1 MNVNA
6 WRPATRA
13 LSAAATLHL
22 MLGAASVHSGPD
34 PQAVTPFVIAPPVIE
49 EVQVSAPEPRYVS
62 PTLRDRI
69 GRIWVPVFIDGQGPL
84 RLVLDTG
91 ATRSALTHAAVAR
104 LGLEVDPKR
113 TVMLRGTTGSARA
126 PIVKART
133 VEVGDLLATRQT
145 LVVVDDAFGGAE
157 GVLATTALA
166 DRRILADFKRD
177 RIEITRSKGRTAPPG
192 FTVLPIKLLDRYVPW
207 VEATV
212 GGVRVKAVIDTGS
225 QQTIGTPALRAA
237 LITKRREMAGR
248 DEDVIG
254 VTGDV
259 QAGRSVASPR
269 ILLGNISVRNARIN
283 FVDLPIF
290 ERWRLSDEPALLIG
304 MDVLGVLDT
313 LVIDYHRRELQIRS
327 VTR

>member
-1 MNVNA
+1 V
-6 WRPATRA
+6 RA
-13 LSAAATLHL
+13 GCPSHALPLVALLAIIS
-22 MLGAASVHSGPD
+22 GASVAQSLSDGPPD
-34 PQAVTPFVIAPPVIE
+34 PPPAPTLE

-91 ATRSALTHAAVAR
+91 ATRSALTQAAVSR

-133 VEVGDLLATRQT
+133 VEVGDLLAERQT
-145 LVVVDDAFGGAE
+145 LVVVEDAFGGAE

-177 RIEITRSKGRTAPPG
+177 RIEITRSKGRTAAPG
-192 FTVLPIKLLDRYVPW
+192 FTVLPIKLLDRHVPW
-207 VEATV
+207 VAASV

-225 QQTIGTPALRAA
+225 QQTMGTPALRAA
-237 LITKRREMAGR
+237 LIAKRREMAGR

-259 QAGRSVASPR
+259 QTGRSFASPR
-269 ILLGNISVRNARIN
+269 ILLGDISVRNARIN
-283 FVDLPIF
+283 FVDLQIF
-290 ERWRLSDEPALLIG
+290 ERWRLRDEPALLIG

-327 VTR
+327 TTR